1 MITLLHLSC
10 LEITLEVA
18 TCLLLL
24 LVSDTFNIIILAL
37 FHRNVNSIKMT
48 SRVISIYKMLPLL
61 RFPSP

>member
-10 LEITLEVA
+10 LEITFEVA

-24 LVSDTFNIIILAL
+24 LVSDTFNMISLAL
-37 FHRNVNSIKMT
+37 FHSNMNFIKMV
-48 SRVISIYKMLPLL
+48 SIVIFIYKMLPLL